1 MNQSDKKE
9 FIQLIQ
15 AHQRL
20 INSLCAIYYTAPED
34 RKDCRQDI
42 VLQLWRAYPNF
53 RHESKVSTWIYQ
65 VALHTILNQNKKEKR
80 RVATEPYS
88 EVNLNIGVV
97 PIFADDA
104 VQQLQQAINLLADVD
119 KALVILYLEGYSH
132 REIADILHLTETNVS
147 TRFGRVKAQLQKIF
161 KIKHYEPR

>member
-1 MNQSDKKE
+1 MNQPSKKE

-15 AHQRL
+15 DHQRL
-20 INSLCAIYYTAPED
+20 INSLCNIYFTTLED

-53 RHESKVSTWIYQ
+53 RQESKVSTWIYQ
-65 VALHTILNQNKKEKR
+65 VALHTILAKNKKEKR
-80 RVATEPYS
+80 RVSTEPFS
-88 EVNLNIGVV
+88 DSNLSIVAEPV
-97 PIFADDA
+97 FADDA

-132 REIADILHLTETNVS
+132 REIAGILHLTETNIS
-147 TRFGRVKAQLQKIF
+147 TRFSRVKVQLQRIF
-161 KIKHYEPR
+161 QTKQYESR